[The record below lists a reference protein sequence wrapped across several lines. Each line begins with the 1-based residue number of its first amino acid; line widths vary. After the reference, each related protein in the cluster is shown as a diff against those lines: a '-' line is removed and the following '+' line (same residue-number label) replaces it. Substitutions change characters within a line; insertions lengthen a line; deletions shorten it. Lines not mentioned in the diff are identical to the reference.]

1 MTSFWF
7 YINFVAAFALA
18 EWAIFN
24 KSLFANKNVLELG
37 SGTGF
42 CGILIDRICK
52 PNSMILSDGNAKV
65 LDCLKENVHINF
77 ADETDVSIGK

>member
-42 CGILIDRICK
+42 CGILIGRICK